1 MKSTYD
7 RLQAEGRIGPLE
19 NISTDKN
26 RPILQP
32 RKNYRSEYPKLVIV
46 GMNGKRPIK
55 KLVENSHEE
64 LMLLSNAP
72 NAPTSEQLQSLKRDQ
87 ELASLRAENRALME
101 KLEKLSDEKNEED
114 SHKKANEAMKL
125 EALKKNKTNPSNS
138 LDSILSAK
146 TSALEDF
153 KNSLDEK
160 KE

>member
-1 MKSTYD
+1 
-7 RLQAEGRIGPLE
+7 
-19 NISTDKN
+19 
-26 RPILQP
+26 
-32 RKNYRSEYPKLVIV
+32 
-46 GMNGKRPIK
+46 
-55 KLVENSHEE
+55 
-64 LMLLSNAP
+64 MLLSNAP